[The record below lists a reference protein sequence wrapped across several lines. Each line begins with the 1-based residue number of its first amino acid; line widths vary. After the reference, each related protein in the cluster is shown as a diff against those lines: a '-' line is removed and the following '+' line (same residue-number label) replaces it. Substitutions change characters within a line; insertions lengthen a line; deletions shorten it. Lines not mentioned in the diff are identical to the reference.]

1 MGALLFL
8 PQLLYVFF
16 LLEVM
21 IVIFVFTVIC
31 TWLVFRVFM
40 IVLGWLMGLISWNF
54 KLIGWIFGKPETKV
68 VVMRPKKVRF
78 DEGRGKVSSGC
89 SGI

>member
-1 MGALLFL
+1 MFL

-16 LLEVM
+16 LLEAM

-31 TWLVFRVFM
+31 AWLGFRVFM
-40 IVLGWLMGLISWNF
+40 IVLGWVVGLISWNF
-54 KLIGWIFGKPETKV
+54 KLIGWIFGKRETKV
-68 VVMRPKKVRF
+68 VVRSPKKVRF